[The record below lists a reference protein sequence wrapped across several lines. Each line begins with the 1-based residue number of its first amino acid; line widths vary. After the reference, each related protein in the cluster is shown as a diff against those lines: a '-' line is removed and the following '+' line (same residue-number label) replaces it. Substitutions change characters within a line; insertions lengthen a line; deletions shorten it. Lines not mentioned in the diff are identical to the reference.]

1 MMDAVQ
7 MPEVD
12 DDAAVVRRAT
22 ADAVPAAADAEG
34 QMQVTPGEVDGV
46 DDLLDRAREQHD
58 AGPPP
63 RKYVDV
69 RRPYAGSPGV
79 TAASARDAGTAS

>member
-1 MMDAVQ
+1 
-7 MPEVD
+7 
-12 DDAAVVRRAT
+12 
-22 ADAVPAAADAEG
+22 
-34 QMQVTPGEVDGV
+34 MQVTPGEVDGV